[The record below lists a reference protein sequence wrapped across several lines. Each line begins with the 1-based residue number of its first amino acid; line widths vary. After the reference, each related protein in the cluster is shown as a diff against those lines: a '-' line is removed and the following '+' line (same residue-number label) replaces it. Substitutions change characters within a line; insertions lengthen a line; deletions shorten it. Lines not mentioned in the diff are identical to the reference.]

1 MRNNISDEKFIEVWN
16 KFKSPLLVSKYLN
29 ITNRQVYSRR
39 AILAKKYNIP
49 LPTVTDK
56 KGTETYGWQVPQE
69 PFNPSLSFDVKNG
82 YAFFFG
88 DAHYWPNIP
97 SIAHEALI
105 RLAKTLGPQLKLIC
119 ANGDLF
125 DGAGISRHEPLGFV
139 KLPTVLQELDEV
151 KTRLAEIERAAPKA
165 KKFFSPGN
173 HDTRFDRRLATE
185 ASEFAGVP
193 GFRIQDHLKN
203 WPMAYVGIIN
213 EDSGYPVLVMHNFKG
228 GIHAPYNNS
237 LWSASTI
244 VTGHLHSQQRTATTT
259 FFKTCYGV
267 DHGVFADPDSPAF
280 SYTMGRPKNWRSGF
294 AVIKFDSQGR
304 HYPPELVEVQV
315 YKKYKRAVFRGE
327 VIVESKIK

>member
-1 MRNNISDEKFIEVWN
+1 M
-16 KFKSPLLVSKYLN
+16 
-29 ITNRQVYSRR
+29 NR
-39 AILAKKYNIP
+39 AAA
-49 LPTVTDK
+49 
-56 KGTETYGWQVPQE
+56 YGWEVPQE
-69 PFNPSLSFDVKNG
+69 PFNPRLGFDVRDG

-88 DAHYWPNIP
+88 GC
-97 SIAHEALI
+97 ALLAGSPI
-105 RLAKTLGPQLKLIC
+105 SRAQRSNRLSKSLHPKLIC

-125 DGAGISRHEPLGFV
+125 DGARISRHEPLGFV
-139 KLPTVLQELDEV
+139 QLPTVLQELDEV

-165 KKFFSPGN
+165 KRFFSPGN

-203 WPMAYVGIIN
+203 WPMAYVGVIN
-213 EDSGYPVLVMHNFKG
+213 ESSGYPVLVMHNFKG

-259 FFKTCYGV
+259 YFKTCYGV

-294 AVIKFDSQGR
+294 AVMKFDKQGR
-304 HYPPELVEVQV
+304 HYPPELLEIQV